1 MLFWILFLIIVGPV
15 SVYALDEPAMM
26 KSINGALENFYYL
39 TDERQKLEY
48 TGPPSN
54 YETGVKLIRVDEMD
68 KENGA
73 YKLVFWHWIKINEK
87 NDPTNFVHEKPSF
100 HYVNADHVEI
110 DEQHIEPHY
119 FEQKVIGHFHGPMN
133 FENFPFEQLILQ
145 IIIEPGIQQHDE
157 PVQHEEPEHQDI
169 EPEHQD
175 IEQVNFVLDPKS
187 AIDPQATVPGFSIG
201 EFLLE
206 KSVHVHEGIG
216 QEVFSRVVFSF
227 NIERSS
233 FGSFLTSI
241 LPATMITSLALLTF
255 YIPSNYTP
263 RIYLTAPLLLALV
276 YLHRTVLS
284 EIPSVGYAT
293 YFDKMMIIDYSIF
306 VIAITSLA
314 IQMRYNVVHKNP
326 EKESKIN
333 KIMFLL
339 IPVIVLIEIAILG
352 DWPVF
357 SV

>member
-1 MLFWILFLIIVGPV
+1 MFFWVIFSIIGAPI
-15 SVYALDEPAMM
+15 SIYALDEPTSMR
-26 KSINGALENFYYL
+26 SDDGSLQDYYYL
-39 TDERQKLEY
+39 SEERQKLGY
-48 TGPPSN
+48 DGPPSN
-54 YETGVKLIRVDEMD
+54 YETGVKLVRVDEMD

-73 YKLVFWHWIKINEK
+73 YTLVFWHWVKINEK

-110 DEQHIEPHY
+110 EEQHIEPHY
-119 FEQKVIGHFHGPMN
+119 FEQKLIGHFHGPMN

-145 IIIEPGIQQHDE
+145 IIIEPAIQQQDE
-157 PVQHEEPEHQDI
+157 PVEHDEPEHQDI
-169 EPEHQD
+169 ELEHQD
-175 IEQVNFVLDPKS
+175 IELVNFVLDPKS
-187 AIDPQATVPGFSIG
+187 TIDPQATVPGFSVG
-201 EFLLE
+201 EFSLE
-206 KSVHVHEGIG
+206 KSEHVHEGIE

-227 NIERSS
+227 NVERSS
-233 FGSFLTSI
+233 YGSFLTSI
-241 LPATMITSLALLTF
+241 LPATMITGLALLTF

-293 YFDKMMIIDYSIF
+293 FFDKMMVIDYSIF

-314 IQMRYNVVHKNP
+314 IQMRYNTVHKNP
-326 EKESKIN
+326 ENESKIN

-339 IPVIVLIEIAILG
+339 IPVIVLIEIGLL
-352 DWPVF
+352 WF
-357 SV
+357 S